1 MRDLKLIT
9 VKPNVEA
16 VEKAIEE
23 LKERKKMKKQIV
35 YKRNGSSLSSGNAWL
50 TDTYDVLEENENGYK
65 AVLVSTNAFLNDV
78 KVGEVRELTHTQ
90 IAWIYGMEVVEVEQ

>member
-1 MRDLKLIT
+1 
-9 VKPNVEA
+9 
-16 VEKAIEE
+16 
-23 LKERKKMKKQIV
+23 MKKQIV

-65 AVLVSTNAFLNDV
+65 VVLVSTNAFLNDV